1 MRLASG
7 EGCEEL
13 SIQSETQK
21 HSPPLA
27 SLDPLCIWKVGGK
40 FVIIVQWREPR
51 FFPREGQIMRELPTI
66 ELTEEQAD
74 EAGRIRDILAAK
86 SAVVVDY
93 ISRVLASKKNA
104 DLLGET
110 EFLIRDAVHRLGA
123 EGIDAALAERK
134 KRGTK
139 VPVSCVQ
146 SADATPNSKT
156 IGPAA

>member
-1 MRLASG
+1 
-7 EGCEEL
+7 
-13 SIQSETQK
+13 
-21 HSPPLA
+21 
-27 SLDPLCIWKVGGK
+27 
-40 FVIIVQWREPR
+40 
-51 FFPREGQIMRELPTI
+51 MRELPTI

-86 SAVVVDY
+86 SAIVVDY

-134 KRGTK
+134 RRGTK
-139 VPVSCVQ
+139 VPASSAL
-146 SADATPNSKT
+146 SADATPNSRT